1 MTMAKLQHITFTG
14 VDGKTEIFALEEL
27 QRKYPIA
34 EFGVLV
40 SQNWWKNGNRY
51 FNPSFL
57 SALDRG
63 LNLSAH
69 FCGRIARA
77 AICNNFHPFQSWTMG
92 ETDIYS
98 RTEDEFSLFN
108 RCQLN
113 ISTSAGNPKY
123 FLLPNDFR
131 LFKEIII
138 QQKSADNCSLFLS
151 STICDKVSVL
161 LDASGGRG
169 IDTPIKV
176 LPNVG
181 RHFKVGYAGGFTP
194 ENVAEKLIYLYEQK
208 EVGDFWID
216 MESGVRTDDWFDIDK
231 VRSVL
236 EICMPIIKRYK
247 EE

>member
-1 MTMAKLQHITFTG
+1 MAKLQHITFTG
-14 VDGKTEIFALEEL
+14 VDGKTDIDALIKL
-27 QRKYPIA
+27 QNQYSIA

-57 SALDRG
+57 GALAH

-69 FCGRIARA
+69 FCGKISRY
-77 AICNNFHPFQSWTMG
+77 AICGYFSPFFKWAKEYKSM
-92 ETDIYS
+92 
-98 RTEDEFSLFN
+98 FN
-108 RCQLN
+108 RCQIN
-113 ISTSAGNPKY
+113 ISAATENPEIFVPTSLY
-123 FLLPNDFR
+123 SQF
-131 LFKEIII
+131 FKEFII
-138 QQKSADNCSLFLS
+138 QQKSADNCSLFIN
-151 STICDKVSVL
+151 STMYDKVSVL

-176 LPNVG
+176 LPNADK
-181 RHFKVGYAGGFTP
+181 HFKVGYAGGFTP
-194 ENVAEKLIYLYEQK
+194 ENVAEKLTYLYEQK

-236 EICMPIIKRYK
+236 EICEPIIKKY
-247 EE
+247 EEE